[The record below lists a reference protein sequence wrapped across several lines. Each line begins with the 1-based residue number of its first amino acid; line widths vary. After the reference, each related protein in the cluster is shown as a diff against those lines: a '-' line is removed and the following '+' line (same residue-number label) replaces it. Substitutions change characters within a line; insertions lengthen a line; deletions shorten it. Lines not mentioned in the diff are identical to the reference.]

1 MIPQIKEF
9 IKKCLVPVSHRLS
22 AKELLKDPFLQV
34 KSPKQS
40 IHDALQSPSK
50 SLKVIDLS
58 KSDQLPM
65 DLDVDYRHISL
76 STCIDESSQ
85 ESAHNIVFEVHKTYK
100 NDEFRLKGT
109 KNEDNSI
116 LLMLRIA
123 DICSECD
130 FSLLFSHFLLF
141 LFPKGNE
148 SIFRSDEYSN

>member
-1 MIPQIKEF
+1 MIPKLRSLF
-9 IKKCLVPVSHRLS
+9 KKCLAPASHRLS

-34 KSPKQS
+34 ESPKQS

-58 KSDQLPM
+58 KFDQLPM

-85 ESAHNIVFEVHKTYK
+85 ESANNIVLEVHKTYK
-100 NDEFRLKGT
+100 NDDFRLKGT
-109 KNEDNSI
+109 KNEHNSI

-123 DICSECD
+123 DICGECD
-130 FSLLFSHFLLF
+130 ISLPFSHFLLF
-141 LFPKGNE
+141 LFSKGNG
-148 SIFRSDEYSN
+148 SSFGSDEYPN